1 MAATSAAAGMPTAST
16 SAASTGVTAATAA
29 MSLRKR
35 SSRASED

>member
-16 SAASTGVTAATAA
+16 SAASTGVTAATA